1 MSRFSIITVA
11 IASLSLGLATTDA
24 DAKSKVRKACKA
36 EVEKFCADI
45 QKGHGRTKDCLKP
58 HMSELSAP
66 CSDAIKASDEA
77 KAKK

>member
-11 IASLSLGLATTDA
+11 IASLSLGLASTDA
-24 DAKSKVRKACKA
+24 SAKSKVRKACKA

-58 HMSELSAP
+58 HMPELSTD
-66 CSDAIKASDEA
+66 CSSAIEASDEA